1 MSTNTVAVADVMRFS
16 CRAETARGC
25 IRSVARCVAVWMG
38 LVLAAAAPM
47 ALAQPACPTAIVSGN
62 AQTLSP
68 GIASAPLVFR
78 LTTTAAEAPPPVVFD
93 LAIAGDAVFTA
104 NGGVTRSITVPWAP
118 VTVNQFEAVVSTVT
132 VVSGPVGGPIAVG
145 VGTIVC
151 PTSPP
156 TVFNLVGLG
165 SGLFGDV
172 IPLAG
177 DGATVAP
184 GGQVSLRAAVDF
196 GQGAGAGRAPD
207 GLGSLQFRVIAGD
220 GRFANGA
227 TSFAA
232 PVDVN
237 NQASA
242 VLTAGNTEGIIRVEA
257 GAPGLNPYVFT
268 VNVVQRV
275 TATAVSGDGQTGRP
289 GGPGAPLVLQV
300 LDPNGA
306 PLANQPVNWAVAFG
320 VGPQLDATTTT
331 TDAQGRTQNTFVF
344 GPQTGESIIVAT
356 LPTGAT
362 VRFRVVAAL
371 GGITVASGNGQT
383 GVVGS
388 VADAPIVFQVSDTTG
403 RPAVGEVVS
412 FTVLSGSATL
422 ESAADVVNDQGRAT
436 ARFRYGDVAGPVA
449 IQGSVFGGQFTA
461 IATVRSFGS
470 AATAASGNNQSA
482 APGAPLPQPL
492 VVQLAQSTSGAPKG
506 LGGVVVAWTVTAG
519 GGRLASPTSITDASG
534 RATNQLTL
542 GPTAGAN
549 TVRADV
555 PGGGSVVFSATGAAD
570 PAGNASTFEIA
581 SGNNQSLPT
590 ATPSAPLVV
599 RVRNAA
605 GAAVPGVSVAWRV
618 TPGANGT
625 ASPTTSTT
633 NASGEASTVVTL
645 GLPGATQVIATIP
658 GAQGVQALTF
668 SLNGGVQNIAGLGAG
683 QRQVGGAIDRA
694 CPALFQAS
702 QSGTLSAV
710 QQDLLA
716 RCSELVGNAGGRPE
730 DVRRALSQ
738 MLNDETVAQADAALT
753 TTGAQFD
760 NLKARVAALRSGAS
774 GASLGGLA
782 IAGGGGALP
791 LSFLPSSV
799 VSDAGDGG
807 SEAGAEFSRWGF
819 FASGTIGRGDRDDAT
834 DTPGYEFDTQGLT
847 AGVDYRYS
855 DQLVFG
861 GALGYNRNDTD
872 VNGDQGRLETSGYSA
887 SFYGTWYQGDAWY
900 ADAVLTFG
908 HNSYDVSR
916 RIRYQIGTGPNAV
929 AVDQTA
935 TGSPDGTQTQFAL
948 SGGRDFS
955 RGAWT
960 FGPYARATLTRIDF
974 DGYTERMSNP
984 GGPGG
989 GLAMVVDSRDLK
1001 SLEGVVGAKASYAM
1015 STNWGILMP
1024 HVQVEWLHEFE
1035 DDPDAIATRFLNDP
1049 TGTAILITPDAIDK
1063 DYLNLGIGLSGVF
1076 ANGRSAFLYYER
1088 RAGERDYT
1096 QDSLALGVRIEF

>member
-1 MSTNTVAVADVMRFS
+1 MSTKTVAVADMMRFS
-16 CRAETARGC
+16 RRAEFARGC
-25 IRSVARCVAVWMG
+25 IRSALRCVAVWMG
-38 LVLAAAAPM
+38 LVFGAVSPL

-62 AQTLSP
+62 MQDLTP

-104 NGGVTRSITVPWAP
+104 TGGTTRSITVPWTL
-118 VTVNQFEAVVSTVT
+118 VSGNLFEAVGSTVT
-132 VVSGPVGGPIAVG
+132 VVSGNIGGPIAVG
-145 VGTIVC
+145 VGTITC
-151 PTSPP
+151 ASSPP
-156 TVFNLVGLG
+156 TVFTLFGLG
-165 SGLFGDV
+165 ASAAGTIV
-172 IPLAG
+172 PLAG

-184 GGQVSLRAAVDF
+184 GGQVTLRATVDF
-196 GQGAGAGRAPD
+196 GNGAGANRAPEGQGTLD
-207 GLGSLQFRVIAGD
+207 FRIVSGD
-220 GRFANGA
+220 GRFSNGS
-227 TSFAA
+227 TSIAA
-232 PVDVN
+232 AVDN
-237 NQASA
+237 NQASV
-242 VLTAGNTEGIIRVEA
+242 VLTAGNTEGVIRVEA
-257 GAPGLNPYVFT
+257 SSPGLTPYVFT

-275 TATAVSGDGQTGRP
+275 TASPVSGDGQTGRP
-289 GGPGAPLVLQV
+289 GGPGQPLVLQV
-300 LDPNGA
+300 LDPTGA
-306 PLANQPVNWAVAFG
+306 PVPDQPVNWAVAFG

-362 VRFRVVAAL
+362 VRFRVVSAL

-388 VADAPIVFQVSDTTG
+388 VADAPIVFEVSDTAG
-403 RPAVGEVVS
+403 RPAVGELVR
-412 FTVLSGSATL
+412 FTVLTGSAVL
-422 ESAADVVNDQGRAT
+422 DAGSDVVNELGRAT
-436 ARFRYGDVAGPVA
+436 ARFRYGDSPGPVA
-449 IQGSVFGGQFTA
+449 IQGSAFGGQFTA
-461 IATVRSFGS
+461 IATVRAFGS
-470 AATAASGNNQSA
+470 SPTAASGNNQSA
-482 APGAPLPQPL
+482 APGTPLSQPL
-492 VVQLAQSTSGAPKG
+492 VVQLAQSTASNPKG
-506 LGGVVVAWTVTAG
+506 LAGVVVTWTVTAG
-519 GGRLASPTSITDASG
+519 GGRLASATSITDAGG

-549 TVRADV
+549 TVRADI
-555 PGGGSVVFSATGAAD
+555 PGGGSVVFSATGAVD
-570 PAGNASTFEIA
+570 PAAGASTFEIA

-605 GAAVPGVSVAWRV
+605 GAAVAGASVSWRV

-625 ASPTTSTT
+625 ANPTTSTT
-633 NASGEASTVVTL
+633 NAAGEASTVVTL

-668 SLNGGVQNIAGLGAG
+668 TLNGGIQNIAGLGAG

-702 QSGTLSAV
+702 QAGGISAA

-760 NLKARVAALRSGAS
+760 NLKARIAALRSGAR

-782 IAGGGGALP
+782 LAGDGGALP

-799 VSDAGDGG
+799 VGDSDDGG
-807 SEAGAEFSRWGF
+807 AEAGAEFSRWGF
-819 FASGTIGRGDRDDAT
+819 FASGTIGRGDRDDAS
-834 DTPGYEFDTQGLT
+834 DTPGYEFDTRGLT

-861 GALGYNRNDTD
+861 AALGYNRNDTD

-908 HNSYDVSR
+908 RNSYDVSR
-916 RIRYQIGTGPNAV
+916 RIRYQIGTGASAV

-948 SGGRDFS
+948 SGGRDFN

-984 GGPGG
+984 GGPGS
-989 GLAMVVDSRDLK
+989 GLAMMVDSRDLK
-1001 SLEGVVGAKASYAM
+1001 SLEGVVGGKASYAM
-1015 STNWGILMP
+1015 STSWGILMP

-1035 DDPDAIATRFLNDP
+1035 DDPEAIATRFLNDP
-1049 TGTAILITPDAIDK
+1049 TGTAILVTQDAIDK